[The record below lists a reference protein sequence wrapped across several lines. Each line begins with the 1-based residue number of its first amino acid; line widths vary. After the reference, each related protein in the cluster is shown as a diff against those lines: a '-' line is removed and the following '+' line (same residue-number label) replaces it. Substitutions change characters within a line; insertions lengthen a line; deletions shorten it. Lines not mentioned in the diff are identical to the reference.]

1 MRLYQ
6 AEHSW
11 PLYNYIIDHD
21 YEVYSTYITP
31 ESEARESLSTVPFHE
46 SNLFIYVSSRLQ
58 QPPPPTYTINGN
70 PIKCL
75 AQHKDLG
82 VTFTSDFSR
91 SAHYNNICTKAY
103 QTLGLIRRTFQVN
116 SAEAKKR
123 LYLALVRSQL
133 LYCSQLLRPQL
144 IRDITALERIQR
156 RATKYILNDY
166 TSSYKLRLEQLH
178 LLPLMYH
185 YKLQDILFLIKSL
198 KSPTDNFNIYNY
210 ITFAR
215 GNTRSGINQ
224 KLNHPRTSSV
234 TQHHFYFNRIARL
247 YNYLPVI
254 DLSLSTNTIKYRLTN
269 YLWSHFTNNFNPE
282 RACTFH
288 LLCPCHRCSRAPLS
302 TNFNKL

>member
-1 MRLYQ
+1 M
-6 AEHSW
+6 
-11 PLYNYIIDHD
+11 
-21 YEVYSTYITP
+21 
-31 ESEARESLSTVPFHE
+31 
-46 SNLFIYVSSRLQ
+46 
-58 QPPPPTYTINGN
+58 
-70 PIKCL
+70 
-75 AQHKDLG
+75 
-82 VTFTSDFSR
+82 
-91 SAHYNNICTKAY
+91 
-103 QTLGLIRRTFQVN
+103 
-116 SAEAKKR
+116 
-123 LYLALVRSQL
+123 
-133 LYCSQLLRPQL
+133 RPQL

-185 YKLQDILFLIKSL
+185 YELQDVPFLIKSL

-269 YLWSHFTNNFNPE
+269 YTYGRILLITSTLRELVHFTFCALATAALE
-282 RACTFH
+282 RQFLPILTNSSC
-288 LLCPCHRCSRAPLS
+288 LL
-302 TNFNKL
+302 

>member
-1 MRLYQ
+1 MY
-6 AEHSW
+6 
-11 PLYNYIIDHD
+11 
-21 YEVYSTYITP
+21 
-31 ESEARESLSTVPFHE
+31 
-46 SNLFIYVSSRLQ
+46 
-58 QPPPPTYTINGN
+58 
-70 PIKCL
+70 
-75 AQHKDLG
+75 AQ
-82 VTFTSDFSR
+82 
-91 SAHYNNICTKAY
+91 
-103 QTLGLIRRTFQVN
+103 
-116 SAEAKKR
+116 
-123 LYLALVRSQL
+123 VRSQL

-185 YKLQDILFLIKSL
+185 YELQDILFLIKSL
-198 KSPTDNFNIYNY
+198 KSPTDNFNTYNY

-269 YLWSHFTNNFNPE
+269 YLWSHFTKTSTLRELVHF
-282 RACTFH
+282 TFCALATAALEH
-288 LLCPCHRCSRAPLS
+288 QFLPILTNSSYLL
-302 TNFNKL
+302 